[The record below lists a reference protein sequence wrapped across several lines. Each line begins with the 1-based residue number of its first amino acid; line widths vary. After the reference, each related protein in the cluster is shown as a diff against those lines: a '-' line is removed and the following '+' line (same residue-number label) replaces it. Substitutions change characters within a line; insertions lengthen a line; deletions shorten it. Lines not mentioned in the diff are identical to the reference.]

1 MEPTPIPSLN
11 TDRAWAVADALV
23 EGAVHAHGVPSL
35 SADYLAENLHLAG
48 IGVEAI
54 DSEAP
59 EVLAWLAYMAEAV
72 LGEA

>member
-23 EGAVHAHGVPSL
+23 EGAVNAHGVPSL
-35 SADYLAENLHLAG
+35 TVDHLADNLHLAG

-59 EVLAWLAYMAEAV
+59 EVLAWLACMVETV